1 MQESRTRSI
10 NSKQWIKETREY
22 FLDFLRVTNF
32 PELSRQGE
40 RGSEV
45 EYPEGLIMLI
55 GVVAV
60 KCKEKTYVGIH
71 RLSTRYWKELCGK
84 KVRGAPISESR
95 LRARLKKS
103 ALSLEQVQDTF
114 IKSFPQSICD
124 NIMSADKMRVHAR
137 GPVWHRKQQAQGII
151 PQGLRGLDT
160 EGTWSY
166 SRSDGWVYGHG
177 TFCLVACKHRI
188 LGVFKWMRNSANEA
202 KWMWLE
208 KGKLKGLI
216 TTVLMDS
223 KADDKDLVF
232 ERHRQRGMLLLTT
245 SRKGADK
252 SPAR

>member
-1 MQESRTRSI
+1 VLFWVVVVTVAKCRPLVHALHTTSTCPL
-10 NSKQWIKETREY
+10 KEYTMP
-22 FLDFLRVTNF
+22 TIC
-32 PELSRQGE
+32 
-40 RGSEV
+40 RGHT
-45 EYPEGLIMLI
+45 
-55 GVVAV
+55 VA
-60 KCKEKTYVGIH
+60 G
-71 RLSTRYWKELCGK
+71 
-84 KVRGAPISESR
+84 
-95 LRARLKKS
+95 
-103 ALSLEQVQDTF
+103 TF
-114 IKSFPQSICD
+114 VMKSF
-124 NIMSADKMRVHAR
+124 
-137 GPVWHRKQQAQGII
+137 QAKSVRWDCEGV
-151 PQGLRGLDT
+151 DT